1 MERETLEML
10 CKVAGKLSGLKHFLA
25 ESVDRDVYLK
35 ARETLSDCQEYMAVH
50 CDCAPIALI
59 AGRADD
65 IMANLEFSKKTVPL
79 GT

>member
-1 MERETLEML
+1 MERETVEML

-35 ARETLSDCQEYMAVH
+35 ARETISDCQELMAVH
-50 CDCAPIALI
+50 CDCAPIMLI
-59 AGRADD
+59 AGRKDEVV
-65 IMANLEFSKKTVPL
+65 ANLEYSKKPVPL